1 MTNPQAQTTVETL
14 RWRSERLELIDQRV
28 LPAQIECVACDSAAS
43 VAQAI
48 RGMVVRG
55 APAIGCAAA
64 YGVAL
69 EALRHRDAGVE
80 PFRAAMA
87 QAFEVLAASRPTA
100 VNLFW
105 ALARMRSLIRQS
117 AELLPPE
124 LADALLALA
133 HEILAED
140 VRINRAMGAHGA
152 ALLADGARVLTHC
165 NAGALATGGHGTALG
180 VIRAGVSAGR
190 IARVFAG
197 ETRPWLQGARLTAW
211 ELTQYGISF
220 DIIVDGAA
228 GYFLQRGDVQKVM
241 FGADRVAANGDVAN
255 KIGTYMLALAAEAN
269 RVPVICVAPSSSIDL
284 QIPDGSYIPIEERDP
299 SEVLDLEKN
308 GEPVVP
314 RGAPARNPAFDIT
327 PHQLISAIVT
337 EFGIT
342 RSPYDQ
348 TLAKALGNQC
358 LSNNPARHSGEQENP
373 IQ

>member
-1 MTNPQAQTTVETL
+1 MRTL
-14 RWRSERLELIDQRV
+14 TWDPEKKILQLIDQRV
-28 LPAQIECVACDSAAS
+28 LPARLEMVECRDSNG
-43 VAQAI
+43 VVDAI
-48 RGMVVRG
+48 RLMIVRG
-55 APAIGCAAA
+55 APAIGVAAA
-64 YGVAL
+64 FGMAL
-69 EALRHRDAGVE
+69 AGWNYPTDDPDTLRTIVQQAGDLLRKTRPTAINLNWAIGRMLDVMDFPGLTADKLRHRLEAEAIRMAEEDVE
-80 PFRAAMA
+80 INCRMA
-87 QAFEVLAASRPTA
+87 EFGASLIEDGDVILHHCNTGSLAA
-100 VNLFW
+100 VDW
-105 ALARMRSLIRQS
+105 
-117 AELLPPE
+117 
-124 LADALLALA
+124 
-133 HEILAED
+133 
-140 VRINRAMGAHGA
+140 
-152 ALLADGARVLTHC
+152 
-165 NAGALATGGHGTALG
+165 GTALG
-180 VIRAGVSAGR
+180 AIRLAHKQGKRLHVL
-190 IARVFAG
+190 VD
-197 ETRPWLQGARLTAW
+197 ETRPRLQGSRLTAW